1 MDRKREARGEL
12 MRVLGGGGGDAEPEQ
27 PQDLDRRG
35 CKLPRLSA
43 QSSHTPSAA
52 GS

>member
-12 MRVLGGGGGDAEPEQ
+12 MRVLGVGGDAEPEQ
-27 PQDLDRRG
+27 PQDLNRRG